1 MKTNEKYNPGCKLRA
16 LSICAV
22 FLACISTISCR
33 SSRSTVGQTATVEH
47 LGLSKTKQTDSIQG
61 EQRNSLY
68 QRGENRERVE
78 DRGRV
83 DIERDSAG
91 RPTVI
96 YWFRNFDF
104 EGFEETF
111 QGAEDIFTLRSSSE
125 RSDSSATADS
135 VSQKKEETQT
145 EVNATLPIET
155 FIGLGIILPVILYVI
170 YLAFSEILLPWIRRR
185 RR

>member
-22 FLACISTISCR
+22 FLACISTISCH
-33 SSRSTVGQTATVEH
+33 SSRSTVSQTATVEH
-47 LGLSKTKQTDSIQG
+47 LELTETKQTDSIQG
-61 EQRNSLY
+61 EQRNSLH
-68 QRGENRERVE
+68 QRSENRERVE

-125 RSDSSATADS
+125 SSDSSVTADS

-155 FIGLGIILPVILYVI
+155 FIGLGIILPVILYLI
-170 YLAFSEILLPWIRRR
+170 YLAFSEIVLPWIRQRR
-185 RR
+185 R

>member
-1 MKTNEKYNPGCKLRA
+1 MKTNEKYYAGAQLRA
-16 LSICAV
+16 LSMCV
-22 FLACISTISCR
+22 FLLACISAVSCR
-33 SSRSTVGQTATVEH
+33 SSRNTDSQTATAGHNE
-47 LGLSKTKQTDSIQG
+47 LSETKQTDSIQG
-61 EQRNSLY
+61 EQRNSIH

-104 EGFEETF
+104 ESSEETF
-111 QGAEDIFTLRSSSE
+111 QNAEDIFTLRSSSE
-125 RSDSSATADS
+125 SSDSSATTDS
-135 VSQKKEETQT
+135 VSQKKEKTQT

-170 YLAFSEILLPWIRRR
+170 YLAFSEILLPWIRQRR
-185 RR
+185 R

>member
-1 MKTNEKYNPGCKLRA
+1 MKTNEKIYPGFQLRV
-16 LSICAV
+16 LSMCAV

-33 SSRSTVGQTATVEH
+33 SSRNTVGQTATVEH
-47 LGLSKTKQTDSIQG
+47 LELTETKQTDSIQG
-61 EQRNSLY
+61 GQRNSLY

-91 RPTVI
+91 RPTVV
-96 YWFRNFDF
+96 YWSRNFDF

-111 QGAEDIFTLRSSSE
+111 QGAEDIFTLRSYSE
-125 RSDSSATADS
+125 GSDSSASADS

-170 YLAFSEILLPWIRRR
+170 YLAFSEILLPWIRQRR
-185 RR
+185 R

>member
-1 MKTNEKYNPGCKLRA
+1 MKTNEKIYPGAQLRV
-16 LSICAV
+16 LSMCAV
-22 FLACISTISCR
+22 FLACISTISCH
-33 SSRSTVGQTATVEH
+33 SSRSTVSQTATVEH
-47 LGLSKTKQTDSIQG
+47 VELTETKQTDSIQG
-61 EQRNSLY
+61 EQRNSLH
-68 QRGENRERVE
+68 QRSENRERVE

-91 RPTVI
+91 RPTVVC
-96 YWFRNFDF
+96 WFRNFDF

-111 QGAEDIFTLRSSSE
+111 QGAEDIFTLRSYSE
-125 RSDSSATADS
+125 VSDSSATADS

-170 YLAFSEILLPWIRRR
+170 YLAFSEILLPWIRQRHR
-185 RR
+185 